1 MTKALR
7 LCTTLNKPEFKD
19 DTNIYILRAKK
30 LLWYKK
36 YARSQAAKMTAL
48 EHYKQTLQAVPNITE
63 EQYNQL
69 LN

>member
-19 DTNIYILRAKK
+19 DTNIYLFRAKK

-36 YARSQAAKMTAL
+36 Y
-48 EHYKQTLQAVPNITE
+48 N
-63 EQYNQL
+63 
-69 LN
+69 